1 VTSMKWAWRL
11 TVIGAVI
18 AVSITTAAFAS
29 VGKSGDVSRSNS
41 AAKSSG
47 GVPSEVNIADEY
59 GVTWN
64 CEFNPYNGSDEFD
77 SFGPVYEE
85 LVYIDSLENGATTPW
100 LATAWAWSDNDRTLT
115 FTIRNGVRWS
125 DGVPF
130 SAKDVVFSFN
140 LLKKYPALDL
150 NSDWSVLNSV
160 SAKGSDQV
168 VFRFKT
174 AAVPYFYYIADQT
187 PIVPEHIWSSI
198 KDPVTY
204 LDPKPIGTGGYVM
217 YSCDG
222 ANIQYRKNPTY
233 WQHGLPHIAIVNF
246 PSYLSNNTANA
257 DLASGLDQW
266 GSQYL
271 PNIKSYYLAKNPTYY
286 HYWFEPVYNVNIYI
300 NLKSPILS
308 NLAVRQAMAY
318 AIDRPAVSAIG
329 ESGYEPPSNQT
340 SIVKPTFSS
349 WYDSSQAAAYGN
361 AYTYDPAKAISIL
374 EAAGYKRGSN
384 GIFAKDGK
392 SLSFTIINNG
402 GFSDWVAAVNVVETN
417 LKAVGI
423 SITPD
428 NLSNTT
434 WLADLYTGRYQLA
447 YSWDSGGP
455 TPYYE
460 LRALLYSP
468 NTAPIGTSAADDWER
483 YINHT
488 TDGLFEQYASTTSTA
503 VQHTVI
509 DELQKIMLDDV
520 PVIPVTEAVDWYQ
533 YDTQSIGGWVTPSDP
548 YAQPDQYAVPDWGVV
563 LLHLYKK

>member
-1 VTSMKWAWRL
+1 MTWARRL
-11 TVIGAVI
+11 LLIGTVIGIGVA
-18 AVSITTAAFAS
+18 TAACGSSSSKPPAS
-29 VGKSGDVSRSNS
+29 GS
-41 AAKSSG
+41 ATSSI
-47 GVPSEVNIADEY
+47 SIADEY

-64 CEFNPYNGSDEFD
+64 CQFSPYNGSDEFD

-85 LVYIDSLENGATTPW
+85 LVYVDSLENGATTPW

-115 FTIRNGVRWS
+115 FTIRSGVTWS
-125 DGVPF
+125 DHVPF
-130 SAKDVVFSFN
+130 TAKDVLFSFN

-150 NSDWSVLNSV
+150 NGDWSVLSSV

-168 VFRFKT
+168 VFQFKT
-174 AAVPYFYYIADQT
+174 AAVPYFFYIADQT
-187 PIVPEHIWSSI
+187 PIVPEHIWSTI
-198 KDPVTY
+198 KDPLTY
-204 LDPKPIGTGGYVM
+204 LDPDPIGTGPYLM
-217 YSCDG
+217 HKCDSV
-222 ANIQYRKNPTY
+222 NIQYQKNPTY
-233 WQHGLPHIAIVNF
+233 WQHGLPHIETVNF

-257 DLASGLDQW
+257 DLASGVDQW
-266 GSQYL
+266 GSQYV
-271 PNIKSYYLAKNPTYY
+271 PNIKAYYLSKNPNY
-286 HYWFEPVYNVNIYI
+286 HIWFEPVYNVNIYL
-300 NLKSPILS
+300 NLTNPILS

-318 AIDRPAVSAIG
+318 AIDRPAVSSIG
-329 ESGYEPPSNQT
+329 ESGYEPASNQT

-349 WYDSSQAAAYGN
+349 WYDTAQASQYGN
-361 AYTYDPAKAISIL
+361 AYAYDPAKAISIL
-374 EAAGYKRGSN
+374 EAAGYVRGSN

-392 SLSFTIINNG
+392 QLSFTIINNG
-402 GFSDWVAAVNVVETN
+402 GFSDWVAAVNVIETD

-434 WLADLYTGRYQLA
+434 WLSDLYTGHYQLA

-483 YINHT
+483 YINHS
-488 TDGLFEQYASTTSTA
+488 TDALFEQYASTTSAA

-533 YDTQSIGGWVTPSDP
+533 YDTQDIGGWVTPSDP
-548 YAQPDQYAVPDWGVV
+548 YAQPNQYAWPDWGVV
-563 LLHLYKK
+563 LLHLYDK